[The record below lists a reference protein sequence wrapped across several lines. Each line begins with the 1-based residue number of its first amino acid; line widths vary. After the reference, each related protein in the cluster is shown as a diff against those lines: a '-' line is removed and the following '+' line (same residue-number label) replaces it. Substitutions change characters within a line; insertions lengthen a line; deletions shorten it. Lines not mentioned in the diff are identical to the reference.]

1 VNGLL
6 VLLLL
11 YLLVFGHVLPVLAR
25 PGLEET
31 FKVTHVWLL
40 NYSIAPLLIDLVNIL
55 AVDRF
60 KIPFDVLLRRY

>member
-1 VNGLL
+1 MNGLL

-25 PGLEET
+25 LGLEES

-40 NYSIAPLLIDLVNIL
+40 NYIIAPLLIDLVNIL